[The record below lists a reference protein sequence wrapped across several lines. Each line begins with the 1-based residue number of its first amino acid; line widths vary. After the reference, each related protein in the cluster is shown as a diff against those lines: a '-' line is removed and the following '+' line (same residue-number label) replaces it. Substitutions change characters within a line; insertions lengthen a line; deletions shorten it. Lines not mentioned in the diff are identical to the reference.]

1 VDRTVSDSRLSLIE
15 LPDDPNV
22 FQLTRVVDRRAAS
35 LDLDG
40 SSARLLVRQVVV
52 VVDGRCQTESYT
64 YRLQSGE
71 AMDSWLIRWEYQRQP
86 PRPDYVYPAAHVHV
100 HVHGA
105 FPDAEP
111 IGRLHIPTRRV
122 PFELILWHLIAES
135 GVESKSRDWQT
146 LLTESIEGFDERR
159 TAP

>member
-1 VDRTVSDSRLSLIE
+1 
-15 LPDDPNV
+15 
-22 FQLTRVVDRRAAS
+22 
-35 LDLDG
+35 
-40 SSARLLVRQVVV
+40 VRQVVV

-71 AMDSWLIRWEYQRQP
+71 TMESWLIRWEYQREP
-86 PRPDYVYPAAHVHV
+86 PRPDYVYPAAHV

-122 PFELILWHLIAES
+122 PFELILWHLIAEW

-146 LLTESIEGFDERR
+146 ILTESIEGFDRGR
-159 TAP
+159 TMP